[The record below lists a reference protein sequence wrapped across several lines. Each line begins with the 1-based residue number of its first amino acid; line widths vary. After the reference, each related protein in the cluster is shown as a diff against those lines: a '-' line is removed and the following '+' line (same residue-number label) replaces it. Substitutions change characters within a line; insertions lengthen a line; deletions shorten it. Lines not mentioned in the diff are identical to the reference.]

1 MTTFMRRLRAAMA
14 ACMLAVLAA
23 CGGGDT
29 TVGAPPASAS
39 PTGEGGVVE
48 GRVLASRDASPIAGA
63 TVSVGGRTA
72 STDAEGRFRV
82 ASLAAGA
89 QVVKIEAAE
98 YADGFVPV
106 TVNAD
111 RTALAQAR
119 LVREGAAS
127 TLDPQAAVTVT
138 VPGSSAS
145 MQLQADSLVVPATGA
160 APTGQ
165 VSATLTPIDPAADPQ
180 SMPGGFVTASGVAIE
195 SFGAMSVAL
204 QDSAGNRLALRSG
217 RTAVV
222 RIPLAS
228 RNAAPPGTVPLFYL
242 DEATGRW
249 VEQGSAT
256 LMSEGGV
263 QFFEGT
269 IDRLAVW
276 NIDKPLETILMRGCV
291 KDAAGQPAVGALVT
305 TNGLD
310 YSGTGTSASDGEGRF
325 AVGVRRGGRA
335 TLGAESSAAAS
346 AAVVVGPSSGDV
358 EHATCLVLDE
368 AVPAPTIVEAP
379 ANATIWSGMSA
390 VFRVVAS
397 GGRQLA
403 YQWRR
408 NGEPLPGAMY
418 PWLVVAG
425 DGSNDGARY
434 SVVVS
439 NAAGSLTSAEATLTV
454 LPDQPEERRRRLG
467 LLNLLPDIW
476 LVTSAAFDFVED
488 EDSRYIDP
496 AAMCGS
502 GSVSATLNGSAL
514 PVGQPMPLSGVVS
527 ARYENCMTADG
538 ELLDGLSSE
547 EYTIDEAWQHYTTTF
562 TVDAMRRRT
571 VEGDQVTDFTASG
584 TGSHTWREVA
594 SEGGATQ
601 TDTYTL
607 APGATLRDEVTGV
620 TTTYQSGSIFK
631 IMTLSAAER
640 VTHTDFGHDRLTFTV
655 DGVPYVSTGA
665 LEFGTAPDGRLTMG
679 GEIVLYV
686 NGMRAGRLY
695 GTSQGL
701 FTEVNGVA
709 APLDARF
716 SRQGAR

>member
-276 NIDKPLETILMRGCV
+276 NIDKPLETILVRGCV

-325 AVGVRRGGRA
+325 AVGLGRGGRA
-335 TLGAESSAAAS
+335 TLDAESTVAAS
-346 AAVVVGPSSGDV
+346 ATVVVGPASADIDQT
-358 EHATCLVLDE
+358 TCLVLDQ
-368 AVPAPTIVEAP
+368 AVPPPTITVQPE
-379 ANATIWSGMSA
+379 NTVTWSGMSA

-397 GGRQLA
+397 GQRLA
-403 YQWRR
+403 YQWKR
-408 NGEPLPGAMY
+408 NGVDVPGATY
-418 PWLVVAG
+418 AWLELRRATEEDEG
-425 DGSNDGARY
+425 RY

-439 NAAGSLTSAEATLTV
+439 NAAGTVTSNEATLAV
-454 LPDQPEERRRRLG
+454 LADQPDARRRHLH
-467 LLNLLPDIW
+467 LLSAFSEFLSVASAPYA
-476 LVTSAAFDFVED
+476 LVDDDNRFVDPTSV
-488 EDSRYIDP
+488 
-496 AAMCGS
+496 CTS
-502 GSVSATLNGSAL
+502 GSVSGELNGSAV
-514 PVGQPMPLSGVVS
+514 PVGQDVPLSGVIS
-527 ARYENCMTADG
+527 ARFEDCVNAAGELYDGAGSVESVIDASYSQGSVKFTADALRWRSSDG
-538 ELLDGLSSE
+538 AGAAYDFMANGSGTYAWSEAASGGSTTQTFAMAWSPGTTLREELIGGS
-547 EYTIDEAWQHYTTTF
+547 TTF
-562 TVDAMRRRT
+562 HAGSVSF
-571 VEGDQVTDFTASG
+571 VS
-584 TGSHTWREVA
+584 TGSSADQITEWAVKHDA
-594 SEGGATQ
+594 
-601 TDTYTL
+601 L
-607 APGATLRDEVTGV
+607 AF
-620 TTTYQSGSIFK
+620 S
-631 IMTLSAAER
+631 
-640 VTHTDFGHDRLTFTV
+640 V
-655 DGVPYVSTGA
+655 DGVPYLSTGT

>member
-23 CGGGDT
+23 CGGGDAT
-29 TVGAPPASAS
+29 GGAPPADAP

-72 STDAEGRFRV
+72 STDAEGRFRL
-82 ASLAAGA
+82 ASVAAGA
-89 QVVKIEAAE
+89 QVVKIGAAE

-106 TVNAD
+106 TVDAE
-111 RTALAQAR
+111 RPALAQAR

-127 TLDPQAAVTVT
+127 TVDPQATVTVT

-180 SMPGGFVTASGVAIE
+180 SMPGGFVTASGTAIE

-204 QDSAGNRLALRSG
+204 QDNAGNRLALRSG

-276 NIDKPLETILMRGCV
+276 NIDKPLETILVKGCV
-291 KDAAGQPAVGALVT
+291 KDAAGQPAVGVLVR
-305 TNGLD
+305 TNGID
-310 YSGTGTSASDGEGRF
+310 YSGTGTAASDVEGRF
-325 AVGVRRGGRA
+325 AVVMGRGGRA
-335 TLGAESSAAAS
+335 TLDAESTAAAS
-346 AAVVVGPSSGDV
+346 ATVVVGPASADIDQ
-358 EHATCLVLDE
+358 ATCLVLDQ
-368 AVPAPTIVEAP
+368 AVPPPTIVVQP
-379 ANATIWSGMSA
+379 GNTVTWSGMSA

-397 GGRQLA
+397 GQRLA
-403 YQWRR
+403 YQWKR
-408 NGEPLPGAMY
+408 NGVDIPGATY
-418 PWLVVAG
+418 AWLELRRATQEHEG
-425 DGSNDGARY
+425 RY

-439 NAAGSLTSAEATLTV
+439 NAAGTVTSHEATLAV
-454 LPDQPEERRRRLG
+454 LADQPDARRRHLH
-467 LLNLLPDIW
+467 LLSVFGEFLSVASAPYA
-476 LVTSAAFDFVED
+476 LVDDNNRFVDPTSV
-488 EDSRYIDP
+488 
-496 AAMCGS
+496 CTS
-502 GSVSATLNGSAL
+502 GSVSGELNGSAI
-514 PVGQPMPLSGVVS
+514 PVGQDMPLSGVIS
-527 ARYENCMTADG
+527 ARFENCVNAAGELYDGAGSVESVIDASYSQGSVKFTADALRLRSSDG
-538 ELLDGLSSE
+538 ASTAYDFMANGSGTYAWSEAASGGGTTQTFAMAWSRGTTLREELTGGS
-547 EYTIDEAWQHYTTTF
+547 TTF
-562 TVDAMRRRT
+562 HGGSVSFVSSGASADQLIEWAVKHDA
-571 VEGDQVTDFTASG
+571 
-584 TGSHTWREVA
+584 
-594 SEGGATQ
+594 
-601 TDTYTL
+601 L
-607 APGATLRDEVTGV
+607 AF
-620 TTTYQSGSIFK
+620 S
-631 IMTLSAAER
+631 
-640 VTHTDFGHDRLTFTV
+640 V
-655 DGVPYVSTGA
+655 DGVPYLSTGT
-665 LEFGTAPDGRLTMG
+665 LEFGTGPDGRLTMG

-716 SRQGAR
+716 SRQRAR